1 MALFLVVA
9 PSSRP
14 QDTAVDRII
23 DLLLRQGHA
32 VRLLLVSSAA
42 STDKVEDAHVV
53 RLAVPS
59 LTWRSSNLE
68 VLFVGGGVGELVY
81 SHCKSALA
89 PHARFGNVSGVF
101 YFGQY
106 GGGGCRIGPSEPLAA
121 AVSKPPMTDMV
132 FDDAFGVSCMLE
144 AIYRGGQQ
152 QPATRMVYVTTYEAD
167 DAADAPFTAA
177 VASSRISEQIVDLFD
192 GSFGVPTVSVR
203 LCGRDPAPHADALAI
218 AMTSDQ
224 PASASASA
232 SASTERVVHVSSPL
246 SPLPQRCGTS
256 FAQLVVFSGDSD
268 PSWTDRWAAMRV
280 VYATSV
286 TKTPVVRIDPPSSWS
301 DAYLVHI
308 LRFYPDFPEVTVFC
322 QGNAMGGESCEPC
335 AFSALVDAIA
345 SRGVDITY
353 LGLCDRWGS
362 IPRRDW
368 DALFADASYSS
379 TAGGGS
385 GDLRYN
391 RDGLFAVGRERLLAH
406 PRDVY
411 LRLLDTIRA
420 RSAGNRVGASDAWA
434 QCLWTPLFAPQ

>member
-1 MALFLVVA
+1 MTLFLVVA

-14 QDTAVDRII
+14 QDTAVDMLI

-42 STDKVEDAHVV
+42 STDDKVEDAHVV

-152 QPATRMVYVTTYEAD
+152 PAIRMVYVTKD
-167 DAADAPFTAA
+167 DADDAPFTAA

-218 AMTSDQ
+218 AMTSDH
-224 PASASASA
+224 PASA
-232 SASTERVVHVSSPL
+232 ERVVHVSSPM
-246 SPLPQRCGTS
+246 SPKSQTCGTS

-280 VYATSV
+280 VYASSV

-301 DAYLVHI
+301 EAYLVHI

-322 QGNAMGGESCEPC
+322 QGDAMGGESCEPC

-345 SRGVDITY
+345 SRGVDIAY
-353 LGLCDRWGS
+353 LGLSDRWGS
-362 IPRRDW
+362 VSRRDW
-368 DALFADASYSS
+368 DALFADAPSSSS
-379 TAGGGS
+379 TGGGGSGS

-391 RDGLFAVGRERLLAH
+391 RDGLFAVCRERLLAH

-411 LRLLDTIRA
+411 QRLLDTMRA
-420 RSAGNRVGASDAWA
+420 RSAGMGDARA
-434 QCLWTPLFAPQ
+434 QCLWTPLFAPH